1 MYVVKRNGK
10 FVFTERYNDPMTG
23 KLKSAS
29 VTLEKNTNHYKKMA
43 REILADK
50 IKEKLK
56 FTGTEDITIS
66 ELVRRYQEDQSRTVT
81 KSTYTRN
88 VFATNALARILG
100 GDVIANRL
108 SAGYVRDCFNR
119 TGESNGTLNERL
131 KRFKAL
137 IRWGYRNDLIDDIR
151 YIDKLTPYGDKEK
164 AIRLKEKFLERD
176 ELKKLLQNIAV
187 TKWRMLSAL
196 TALSGLRIG
205 EAIALEQKDVDF
217 KNRII
222 SVNKTV
228 DIVNDIVTAP
238 KTLTSTRE
246 VYMQDELL
254 DLCRKI
260 KAYTMSECMR
270 NGVRTRLFVCD
281 ENGDHVQYYAY
292 NKCLKRTA
300 KNVLGREITS
310 HIMRHTHVALM
321 AEAGVDL
328 ETISDRLGHANSK
341 VTREVY
347 MHVTERM
354 KEERNNRI
362 KSVSLLAN
370 C

>member
-1 MYVVKRNGK
+1 
-10 FVFTERYNDPMTG
+10 
-23 KLKSAS
+23 
-29 VTLEKNTNHYKKMA
+29 MA
-43 REILADK
+43 
-50 IKEKLK
+50 
-56 FTGTEDITIS
+56 
-66 ELVRRYQEDQSRTVT
+66 
-81 KSTYTRN
+81 
-88 VFATNALARILG
+88 
-100 GDVIANRL
+100 
-108 SAGYVRDCFNR
+108 
-119 TGESNGTLNERL
+119 
-131 KRFKAL
+131 
-137 IRWGYRNDLIDDIR
+137 
-151 YIDKLTPYGDKEK
+151 
-164 AIRLKEKFLERD
+164 
-176 ELKKLLQNIAV
+176 
-187 TKWRMLSAL
+187 AL

-217 KNRII
+217 ENRII

-362 KSVSLLAN
+362 KSISLLAN